1 MPLFAQQLGQL
12 PFQRRDQARGHLV
25 VRAAAALP
33 TVPLGPGAIQLCQRL
48 FDLFG
53 GSHV

>member
-1 MPLFAQQLGQL
+1 MLPVAQQLGQL
-12 PFQRRDQARGHLV
+12 LLQRGDQVGGHHVIVLI
-25 VRAAAALP
+25 AALP
-33 TVPLGPGAIQLCQRL
+33 AVPLGPGAVQLCQRL